1 MARHDEGQPSR
12 NEDEYFVKQ
21 DAELLKQMRAR
32 LDAERAKA
40 ERTQPQM
47 KCPRCGAELKETQY
61 HHAVVDVC
69 PKCNGM
75 WLDAGEIEIIGKSFQ
90 EEKSAHS
97 VFSDLR
103 NLFHKSSVKR

>member
-1 MARHDEGQPSR
+1 MARGEDQPSR

-21 DAELLKQMRAR
+21 DAELLKQMRAK

-40 ERTQPQM
+40 PSGQRM
-47 KCPRCGAELKETQY
+47 KCPRDGTELQERQY

-69 PKCNGM
+69 PTCNGM
-75 WLDAGEIEIIGKSFQ
+75 WLDAGEAEIIGQSFK
-90 EEKSAHS
+90 EEASAHS

-103 NLFHKSSVKR
+103 SLFSKSGTRR

>member
-1 MARHDEGQPSR
+1 MARGEDQPSR

-21 DAELLKQMRAR
+21 DAELLKQMRAK

-40 ERTQPQM
+40 QTAQRM
-47 KCPRCGAELKETQY
+47 KCPRDGAELHEKQY

-69 PKCNGM
+69 PTCNGM
-75 WLDAGEIEIIGKSFQ
+75 WLDAGEVEIIGKSFK
-90 EEKSAHS
+90 EEASAHS

-103 NLFHKSSVKR
+103 NLFQKTSGKR

>member
-1 MARHDEGQPSR
+1 MARDEHPSR

-21 DAELLKQMRAR
+21 DAELLKQMRAK

-40 ERTQPQM
+40 DRTQTSM
-47 KCPRCGAELKETQY
+47 KCPRCGASLQEKQY

-69 PKCNGM
+69 PNCNGM

-90 EEKSAHS
+90 AEHTARN

-103 NLFHKSSVKR
+103 NLFQKPGAKR

>member
-1 MARHDEGQPSR
+1 MAHGEDHPSR

-21 DAELLKQMRAR
+21 DAELLKQMRAK

-40 ERTQPQM
+40 EKTQAPM
-47 KCPRCGAELKETQY
+47 KCPRCDATLQETQF

-69 PKCNGM
+69 PSCKGM

-90 EEKSAHS
+90 EEHSARN

-103 NLFHKSSVKR
+103 NLFQKSGARR

>member
-1 MARHDEGQPSR
+1 MAPDEHRSR

-21 DAELLKQMRAR
+21 DAELLKQMRER

-40 ERTQPQM
+40 ERTQPEM
-47 KCPRCGAELKETQY
+47 KCPRHGTALKETQF

-69 PKCNGM
+69 PTCNGM
-75 WLDAGEIEIIGKSFQ
+75 WLDAGEIEIIAKSFQ
-90 EEKSAHS
+90 EEHSART

-103 NLFHKSSVKR
+103 NLFQKPGAKR

>member
-1 MARHDEGQPSR
+1 MARDEHPSR

-21 DAELLKQMRAR
+21 DAELLKQMRAK

-40 ERTQPQM
+40 ERTQPEM
-47 KCPRCGAELKETQY
+47 KCPRCGAALKETQF

-75 WLDAGEIEIIGKSFQ
+75 WLDAGEVEIIGKSFQ
-90 EEKSAHS
+90 EEHSARN

-103 NLFHKSSVKR
+103 NIFQKPGGKR

>member
-1 MARHDEGQPSR
+1 MTPGEDHPSR

-21 DAELLKQMRAR
+21 DAELLKEMRAK
-32 LDAERAKA
+32 LDAERTKA
-40 ERTQPQM
+40 AGRSQTSM
-47 KCPRCGAELKETQY
+47 KCPRCGAELHEKQY
-61 HHAVVDVC
+61 HHAIVDVC

-90 EEKSAHS
+90 QEHSARN

-103 NLFHKSSVKR
+103 NLFQKSGAKR